1 VSAYR
6 EWRERV
12 AKALG
17 KPPLPPEVR
26 EAQRV
31 YEQDVVEFWD
41 DRKAGDQAAI
51 DRNKLYESE
60 LTAAECRAGIHDGC
74 VHEEAHDDTEYM
86 HARSG
91 SGEQVGV
98 VWGTVNPDGSVTAR
112 GFTDSENYRDDSDVH
127 PAGSLVAY
135 HAEDNTWVHMAT
147 GQTVAKQREIDTAR
161 AEEPPVNEA
170 AKGVVDG
177 VSTVTPTGLATAVAS
192 SATGK
197 DIQSPLAEQRAAHSE
212 KRAAWAENQ
221 LAANPH
227 ATQENREWWTR
238 MRDSHRENAQRRRA
252 EADKPSKSTVTSG
265 GTTTPAPSSGAATSG
280 GSGVSYAEDG
290 NQLIQ
295 QAGQDIDDAMGV
307 IQEAVSK
314 LESAAQKVTQAAQ
327 GSQHPEAD
335 TAIGALQQAATT
347 GNDFQQQV
355 GAAKQAVEDVR
366 L

>member
-31 YEQDVVEFWD
+31 YEQDVVQFWD

-147 GQTVAKQREIDTAR
+147 GQTVERQREIDTAR
-161 AEEPPVNEA
+161 AEEPPVNQA

-197 DIQSPLAEQRAAHSE
+197 DIKSPMASAVG
-212 KRAAWAENQ
+212 
-221 LAANPH
+221 
-227 ATQENREWWTR
+227 
-238 MRDSHRENAQRRRA
+238 
-252 EADKPSKSTVTSG
+252 STTSSG
-265 GTTTPAPSSGAATSG
+265 GAMASIEEVRA
-280 GSGVSYAEDG
+280 GV
-290 NQLIQ
+290 
-295 QAGQDIDDAMGV
+295 DIAK
-307 IQEAVSK
+307 EKAS
-314 LESAAQKVTQAAQ
+314 ESL
-327 GSQHPEAD
+327 
-335 TAIGALQQAATT
+335 GALQQAESNLGEAQAQMMQVTEGSGQAAAADANAALAQAVT
-347 GNDFQQQV
+347 AVTEVSQQV
-355 GAAKQAVEDVR
+355 QVAIEASEQFAGQ

>member
-31 YEQDVVEFWD
+31 YEQDVVQFWD

-238 MRDSHRENAQRRRA
+238 IRDSHRENAQRRRA
-252 EADKPSKSTVTSG
+252 EADKPSESTVTSG
-265 GTTTPAPSSGAATSG
+265 DTTTPASGSGAATSG
-280 GSGVSYAEDG
+280 GSGMSHASEG
-290 NQLIQ
+290 NAQIQ
-295 QAGQDIDDAMGV
+295 QAGQDIESANGA
-307 IQEAVSK
+307 IQEIVNQ
-314 LESAAQKVTQAAQ
+314 LTQAQQNLMGAADE
-327 GSQHPEAD
+327 SQHAEAD
-335 TAIGALQQAATT
+335 TAKAALEQALSTA
-347 GNDFQQQV
+347 NELQQQV